1 MYGDHTCHQRVKEFK
16 EHQKRC
22 WSVDF
27 NNKDPKLLA
36 SGSDDTQVKLWSVDM
51 NQSVTSLEAKRGP
64 KDAGANVCCVKFNP
78 SNCYHIAFGSSDQC
92 VHYYDNV
99 FKGHRKAVSYVN
111 FLNSTDIVS
120 ASTDS
125 QLKLWNVNEK
135 NCIRLATDGDYIT
148 CGSENISLCICYKG
162 PKN

>member
-1 MYGDHTCHQRVKEFK
+1 MDGDHTCHQRVKEFK

-135 NCIRLATDGDYIT
+135 NCIRSWGTAMRKTL
-148 CGSENISLCICYKG
+148 LV
-162 PKN
+162 

>member
-1 MYGDHTCHQRVKEFK
+1 MVDIHYPSNEMMCGSKISCISWNPYHKSTLSSSDYDCSVIVWDVATGQKVKVFQ
-16 EHQKRC
+16 EHEKRC

-78 SNCYHIAFGSSDQC
+78 SNCYHIAFGSSDHC
-92 VHYYDNV
+92 VHYYDFRHTKHPLNV
-99 FKGHRKAVSYVN
+99 FKVCLLTTQFYSV
-111 FLNSTDIVS
+111 
-120 ASTDS
+120 
-125 QLKLWNVNEK
+125 
-135 NCIRLATDGDYIT
+135 
-148 CGSENISLCICYKG
+148 
-162 PKN
+162 